1 MADYSDP
8 VVIATMALVVVTGG
22 LVVVTAFY
30 AKQTKRTVE
39 EMKRGNETQF
49 LPFLIVDL
57 DPTMIGP
64 GMVRFII
71 ENIGRG
77 PALGLTIDLSAN
89 GESIEPKPSYFHSLR
104 HGQTKAFDF
113 HGGFQP
119 NSDNTV
125 NVQLNYKDVFGK
137 AYPAQQTVE
146 VRGAEFSY
154 SQSVSPHSRS
164 FYHW

>member
-1 MADYSDP
+1 MADYTDP
-8 VVIATMALVVVTGG
+8 LVIATIALAIATGA

-49 LPFLIVDL
+49 LPFPIVDL

-77 PALGLTIDLSAN
+77 PALALTIELSAN

-104 HGQTKAFDF
+104 HGLTKAFDF
-113 HGGFQP
+113 HAGFQP
-119 NSDNTV
+119 NTDNTV
-125 NVQLNYKDVFGK
+125 NVQLNYKDVFGE
-137 AYPAQQTVE
+137 AYPAQQTVQ
-146 VRGAEFSY
+146 VKGAEY
-154 SQSVSPHSRS
+154 R
-164 FYHW
+164 YD